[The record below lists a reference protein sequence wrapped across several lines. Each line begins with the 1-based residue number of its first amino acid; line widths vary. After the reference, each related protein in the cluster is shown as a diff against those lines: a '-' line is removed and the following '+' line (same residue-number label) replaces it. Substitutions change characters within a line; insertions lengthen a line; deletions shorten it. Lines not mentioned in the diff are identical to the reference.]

1 MGHSLSLTENEYLKS
16 MKRQIRATKECFTL
30 SEGLYDSMDSAYQSM
45 SSSMMSIADQKTLN
59 EPRTFDSWEDYHRS
73 DTTKT
78 GLLFLYIYLR
88 DRPGRQSDAEVV
100 LKQYYNGVDICTK
113 PATAPMTLD
122 DLTGPTWAEDKGNS
136 TDDVDSA
143 VEDITD
149 DDPDEE
155 NENSETTPTE
165 EKSISPVVSEKKETQ
180 ETKVAM
186 ISMKNDVRNVQLY
199 ADINDWKPISMTL
212 ESGKRTWSVHVSPK
226 LGEYKFLVHEKKGTS
241 FWATDSESMLVRK
254 PPTGALN
261 NIAKYEGGPVF
272 SIVRD
277 DDGTTELTIKSNQ
290 ECAFASNY
298 HKFRDAKTIAV
309 HTDADWKVGHEMEL
323 VEGDWKVILPSQA
336 RQCKFVLDGY
346 RWTTLDQMPFVGNQG
361 WNCNNVLQAVY
372 RQI

>member
-1 MGHSLSLTENEYLKS
+1 M
-16 MKRQIRATKECFTL
+16 MRQNRATKECYTL
-30 SEGLYDSMDSAYQSM
+30 SEGLYDSIDSAYDSM
-45 SSSMMSIADQKTLN
+45 SSSMMSSIADQTTLN

-73 DTTKT
+73 DTSKT

-88 DRPGRQSDAEVV
+88 DRPGRQSDAKVV
-100 LKQYYNGVDICTK
+100 LKQYYNGVDIYTK
-113 PATAPMTLD
+113 PASAPMTIN
-122 DLTGPTWAEDKGNS
+122 DLTGS
-136 TDDVDSA
+136 TEEKTKFTDNVDSA
-143 VEDITD
+143 VEDFTD
-149 DDPDEE
+149 DKLEEE
-155 NENSETTPTE
+155 NENSETTPTV
-165 EKSISPVVSEKKETQ
+165 EKSITPVVSETKEAPEKKI
-180 ETKVAM
+180 AM
-186 ISMKNDVRNVQLY
+186 ISMKNEVRDVQLY

-254 PPTGALN
+254 PPTGDIN

-277 DDGTTELTIKSNQ
+277 DEGTTELTIKSNQ

-309 HTDADWKVGHEMEL
+309 HTDTNWSEGHEMEL
-323 VEGDWKVILPSQA
+323 VEGDWTVILPAGS

-346 RWTTLDQMPFVGNQG
+346 RWTTLDQMPFIGNQG